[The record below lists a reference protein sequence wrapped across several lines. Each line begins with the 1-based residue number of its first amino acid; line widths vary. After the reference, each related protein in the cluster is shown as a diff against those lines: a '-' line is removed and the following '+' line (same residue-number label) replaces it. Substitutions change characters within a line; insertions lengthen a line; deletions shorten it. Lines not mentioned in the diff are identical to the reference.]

1 MVNKPGQF
9 QQQFPPLFPIFIIV
23 LIKLV
28 PSKKSAGTAISCASN
43 LCTAVGRDQ
52 NKEFRDNASFMK
64 EKGPRVGIK
73 YIAIVFSILTRKPKI
88 IIIRSNLIYLLVLI
102 VGL

>member
-52 NKEFRDNASFMK
+52 NKEFRGNASFLR
-64 EKGPRVGIK
+64 ERAQKGWNKNVM
-73 YIAIVFSILTRKPKI
+73 ILYFP
-88 IIIRSNLIYLLVLI
+88 N
-102 VGL
+102 